1 MRRIPIIA
9 TLIVGL
15 AVALMI
21 ALGVWQLGR
30 MKQKEAAIASFNANM
45 TLPATAYPARNPADE
60 TYLFRTLSATCLRV
74 VDWKEIGGRSR
85 AGAIGFRHIASCATG
100 AEGPGLLVDLGV
112 SATPNTKPAWT
123 GGPVTGRATYEPD
136 DHSFLVRMAG
146 NAPPLRLMIISE
158 TPAPGL
164 AVSPLPDPSS
174 VPNNHFSYAVQW
186 FLFAA
191 IAVIIYALALRRRWK
206 DPTPPVRP
214 E

>member
-1 MRRIPIIA
+1 
-9 TLIVGL
+9 
-15 AVALMI
+15 
-21 ALGVWQLGR
+21 
-30 MKQKEAAIASFNANM
+30 
-45 TLPATAYPARNPADE
+45 
-60 TYLFRTLSATCLRV
+60 LSATFLRV

-85 AGAIGFRHIASCATG
+85 AGAIGFRHIAACTTG
-100 AEGPGLLVDLGV
+100 AEGPGLLVDMGV
-112 SATPNTKPAWT
+112 STTPNTKSAWT

-146 NAPPLRLMIISE
+146 KAPPLRLMIVSD

-191 IAVIIYALALRRRWK
+191 IAVIIYVLALRRRWK
-206 DPTPPVRP
+206 DGAEKGAPPQKS
-214 E
+214 